1 MEACPNCRC
10 LSRDGEEKLAN
21 NEAMQ
26 AWFLDGQG
34 IPPEANKDGR
44 YHRYDLYRQIEE
56 EGLLDTYRR
65 FVKDTLDGMTDSER
79 IFQGY
84 TPSGNRRYIP
94 HTLDNV
100 VKLLKKDLRGGE
112 GFHYGVGS
120 IRSQLTP
127 QFKSI
132 ETIRKAKDRLVS
144 AEQFDALKKEIDAE
158 FSSVSANISPHIAS
172 NTAAAIFEDAITHK
186 SATWRTL

>member
-1 MEACPNCRC
+1 MLLRGVVIEC
-10 LSRDGEEKLAN
+10 LQYLLAGECGAVAKDAALP
-21 NEAMQ
+21 
-26 AWFLDGQG
+26 G
-34 IPPEANKDGR
+34 IGAHNLGLRK
-44 YHRYDLYRQIEE
+44 RQIEE
-56 EGLLDTYRR
+56 NGLLEAYQR
-65 FVKDTLDGMTDSER
+65 FVKQTLDGMTANEQ

-94 HTLDNV
+94 HTLENV

-120 IRSQLTP
+120 IRSHLTP

-144 AEQFDALKKEIDAE
+144 AEQFEAIKKEIDAE
-158 FSSVSANISPHIAS
+158 FSSINLQNLP
-172 NTAAAIFEDAITHK
+172 THCQQY
-186 SATWRTL
+186 RCRHV